1 MQGKLFESMKIGIV
15 CYPTYGGSGIVATEL
30 GMDLA
35 ERGHEIHFI
44 STSLP
49 ARLNITMPNI
59 SFHKVNVET
68 YPLFE
73 FQPYSLA
80 LSSLIVNIVQT
91 HGLDLIHV
99 HYAIPH
105 AYAAYFAKQI
115 LKDKGIKLPVVTTL
129 HGTDITLVG
138 SHPAYKPAVEFSINK
153 SDRVT
158 SVSESL
164 KRESFEFFDIY
175 NEIEV
180 IPNFIDNSQF
190 LIDENCKCREE
201 IAGKDEKIV
210 IHVSNLR
217 KVKRVDDVIKVFY
230 EIQKEVN
237 AKLIIVGEG
246 PEWERTSAE
255 IERLGISDKVKSLG
269 KVNDLYT
276 VLCSA
281 DLFLLPSEKES
292 FGLAALEAMAA
303 RVPVISSNAG
313 GIPEV
318 NIDGKTGFVLPIG
331 DVKGMSEK
339 AIMLLK
345 DEQLL
350 KKFSENAKKQ
360 ALRFDKKTVLP
371 LYESLY
377 HSILKKNPKKIE

>member
-1 MQGKLFESMKIGIV
+1 MKIGIV

-49 ARLNITMPNI
+49 ARLDITLPNVY
-59 SFHKVNVET
+59 FHKVNVET

-80 LSSLIVNIVQT
+80 LSTIIVNVVESF
-91 HGLDLIHV
+91 GLDLLHV

-105 AYAAYFAKQI
+105 AYAAYFAKQM
-115 LKDKGIKLPVVTTL
+115 LLEKGVNLPVITTL

-138 SHPAYKPAVEFSINK
+138 NHPAYKPAVEFSINQ
-153 SDRVT
+153 SDKVT
-158 SVSESL
+158 AVSESL
-164 KRESFEFFDIY
+164 RAETFEFFNIK

-180 IPNFIDNSQF
+180 IPNFIDNDQF
-190 LIDENCKCREE
+190 TPCFNCDCRDKLSEE
-201 IAGKDEKIV
+201 TEKVI

-217 KVKRVDDVIKVFY
+217 KVKRIEDVIKTFY
-230 EIQKEVN
+230 LIQKEIKS
-237 AKLIIVGEG
+237 KLIIVGEG
-246 PEWERTSAE
+246 PEWDSASSL
-255 IERLGISDKVKSLG
+255 ITDLGIAHKVKNLG
-269 KVNDLYT
+269 KVNDLYN
-276 VLCSA
+276 VLCSS

-318 NIDGKTGFVLPIG
+318 NIDGVTGFVLPIG
-331 DVKGMSEK
+331 DVEGMAERG
-339 AIMLLK
+339 I
-345 DEQLL
+345 QLL
-350 KKFSENAKKQ
+350 RNDQMLMEFKENAKQQ
-360 ALRFDKKTVLP
+360 ALKFDKKNILP
-371 LYESLY
+371 LYEDLY
-377 HSILKKNPKKIE
+377 YSILQKV

>member
-1 MQGKLFESMKIGIV
+1 MKIGIV

-49 ARLNITMPNI
+49 ARLDITISNIY
-59 SFHKVNVET
+59 FHKVNVET

-73 FQPYSLA
+73 EYQPYSLA
-80 LSSLIVNIVQT
+80 LSTIIVNIAQS
-91 HGLDLIHV
+91 HGLDLLHV

-105 AYAAYFAKQI
+105 AYAAYFAKQM
-115 LKDKGIKLPVVTTL
+115 LREKGIELPIITTL

-138 SHPAYKPAVEFSINK
+138 NHPAYKPAVEFSINH
-153 SDRVT
+153 SDKVT
-158 SVSESL
+158 AVSESL
-164 KRESFEFFDIY
+164 KKETYEFFSIK

-180 IPNFIDNSQF
+180 IPNFIDNEQYE
-190 LIDENCKCREE
+190 IEEDCGCRNQL
-201 IAGKDEKIV
+201 AEKKEKVI

-217 KVKRVDDVIKVFY
+217 KVKRLNDVVSIFY
-230 EIQKEVN
+230 EIQKEIPS
-237 AKLIIVGEG
+237 KLIIVGEG
-246 PEWERTSAE
+246 PEWENANAL
-255 IERLGISDKVKSLG
+255 IQNLGIAHKVKNLG
-269 KVNDLYT
+269 KINELYN
-276 VLCSA
+276 VLCSS

-318 NIDGKTGFVLPIG
+318 NIDGETGFVLPVG
-331 DVKGMSEK
+331 DVEGMARRGIEMLSDEKVLSEFK
-339 AIMLLK
+339 
-345 DEQLL
+345 
-350 KKFSENAKKQ
+350 ENAKKQ
-360 ALRFDKKTVLP
+360 AFKFDKKNILP
-371 LYESLY
+371 MYEELYY
-377 HSILKKNPKKIE
+377 SILQKA

>member
-1 MQGKLFESMKIGIV
+1 MKIGIV

-35 ERGHEIHFI
+35 ERGHQVHFL

-49 ARLNITMPNI
+49 ARLDITMPNI
-59 SFHKVNVET
+59 YFHKVNVET

-80 LSSLIVNIVQT
+80 LSTIIVNVVET
-91 HGLDLIHV
+91 YGLDLIHV

-115 LKDKGIKLPVVTTL
+115 LKEKGTELPVITTL

-138 SHPAYKPAVEFSINK
+138 SHPAYRPAVEFSINK

-158 SVSESL
+158 SVSEDL
-164 KRESFEFFDIY
+164 KRETKEFFNITND
-175 NEIEV
+175 IEV
-180 IPNFIDNSQF
+180 IPNFIDNAQF
-190 LIDENCKCREE
+190 LDENECGCMDNCSERK
-201 IAGKDEKIV
+201 EKV
-210 IHVSNLR
+210 VVHVSNLR
-217 KVKRVDDVIKVFY
+217 KVKRVQDVVSVFY
-230 EIQKEVN
+230 EIQKEID
-237 AKLIIVGEG
+237 ARLIIVGEG
-246 PEWERTSAE
+246 PEWESVSE
-255 IERLGISDKVKSLG
+255 QINELGINDKVKNLG
-269 KVNDLYT
+269 KVNELYR

-303 RVPVISSNAG
+303 SVPVVSSNAG

-318 NIDGKTGFVLPIG
+318 NIDGQTGFLLPVG
-331 DVKGMSEK
+331 DVQGMAEK
-339 AIMLLK
+339 SIRLLK
-345 DEQLL
+345 NEQML
-350 KKFSENAKKQ
+350 KEFKHNAKQ
-360 ALRFDKKTVLP
+360 RALSFDKKNILP
-371 LYESLY
+371 LYEQLY
-377 HSILKKNPKKIE
+377 FSVLVKIKQ

>member
-1 MQGKLFESMKIGIV
+1 MKIGIV

-49 ARLNITMPNI
+49 ARLDITLPNVY
-59 SFHKVNVET
+59 FHKVNVET

-80 LSSLIVNIVQT
+80 LSTIIVNVVESF
-91 HGLDLIHV
+91 GLDLLHV

-105 AYAAYFAKQI
+105 AYAAYFAKQM
-115 LKDKGIKLPVVTTL
+115 LLEKGVNLPVITTL

-138 SHPAYKPAVEFSINK
+138 NHPAYKPAVEFSINQ
-153 SDRVT
+153 SDKVT
-158 SVSESL
+158 AVSESL
-164 KRESFEFFDIY
+164 RAETFEYFNIK

-180 IPNFIDNSQF
+180 IPNFIDNDQF
-190 LIDENCKCREE
+190 TPCFNCDCRDKLSEE
-201 IAGKDEKIV
+201 TEKVI

-217 KVKRVDDVIKVFY
+217 KVKRIDDVVKTFY
-230 EIQKEVN
+230 LIQKEIKS
-237 AKLIIVGEG
+237 KLIIVGEG
-246 PEWERTSAE
+246 PEWDSASSL
-255 IERLGISDKVKSLG
+255 ITDLGIAHKVKNLG
-269 KVNDLYT
+269 KVNDLYN
-276 VLCSA
+276 VLCSS

-318 NIDGKTGFVLPIG
+318 NIDGVTGFVLPVG
-331 DVKGMSEK
+331 DVQGMAEKG
-339 AIMLLK
+339 I
-345 DEQLL
+345 QLL
-350 KKFSENAKKQ
+350 RNDQMLMDFKENAKQQ
-360 ALRFDKKTVLP
+360 ALKFDKKNILP
-371 LYESLY
+371 LYEDLY
-377 HSILKKNPKKIE
+377 YSILQKV

>member
-1 MQGKLFESMKIGIV
+1 MKIGIV

-49 ARLNITMPNI
+49 ARLDITISNIY
-59 SFHKVNVET
+59 FHKVNVET

-73 FQPYSLA
+73 EYQPYSLA
-80 LSSLIVNIVQT
+80 LSTIIVNIAQS
-91 HGLDLIHV
+91 HGLDLLHV

-105 AYAAYFAKQI
+105 AYAAYFAKQM
-115 LKDKGIKLPVVTTL
+115 LREKGIELPIITTL

-138 SHPAYKPAVEFSINK
+138 NHPAYKPAVEFSINH
-153 SDRVT
+153 SDKVT
-158 SVSESL
+158 AVSESL
-164 KRESFEFFDIY
+164 KKETYEFFSIK

-180 IPNFIDNSQF
+180 IPNFIDNEQYE
-190 LIDENCKCREE
+190 IEEDCGCRNQL
-201 IAGKDEKIV
+201 AEKKEKVI

-217 KVKRVDDVIKVFY
+217 KVKRLNDVVSIFY
-230 EIQKEVN
+230 EIQKEIPS
-237 AKLIIVGEG
+237 KLIIVGEG
-246 PEWERTSAE
+246 PEWENANAL
-255 IERLGISDKVKSLG
+255 IQNLGIAHKVKNLG
-269 KVNDLYT
+269 KINELYN
-276 VLCSA
+276 VLCSS

-318 NIDGKTGFVLPIG
+318 NIDGQTGFVLPVG
-331 DVKGMSEK
+331 DVEGMARRGIEMLSDEKVLSEFK
-339 AIMLLK
+339 
-345 DEQLL
+345 
-350 KKFSENAKKQ
+350 ENAKKQ
-360 ALRFDKKTVLP
+360 AFKFDKKNILP
-371 LYESLY
+371 LYEELY
-377 HSILKKNPKKIE
+377 YSILQKA

>member
-1 MQGKLFESMKIGIV
+1 MQGKVFKRMKIGIV

-35 ERGHEIHFI
+35 ERGHEVHFI

-49 ARLNITMPNI
+49 ARLNITMSNI

-91 HGLDLIHV
+91 HGLDLLHV

-115 LKDKGIKLPVVTTL
+115 LADKGINLPVVTTL

-138 SHPAYKPAVEFSINK
+138 SHPAYKSAVEFSINK
-153 SDRVT
+153 SDKVT

-164 KRESFEFFDIY
+164 KRETYEFFNVTNDIH
-175 NEIEV
+175 V
-180 IPNFIDNSQF
+180 IPNFIDNTQF
-190 LIDENCKCREE
+190 EECSSCDCRDD
-201 IAGKDEKIV
+201 IADSKEKVV

-217 KVKRVDDVIKVFY
+217 KVKRIADVISVFY

-246 PEWERTSAE
+246 PEWERTSAQ
-255 IERLGISDKVKSLG
+255 INALGISDKVKSLG
-269 KVNDLYT
+269 KVNDLYN

-318 NIDGKTGFVLPIG
+318 NINGETGFVLPIG
-331 DVKGMSEK
+331 DVKGMAEK

-345 DEQLL
+345 DDEML
-350 KKFSENAKKQ
+350 KQFRNNAKKQ
-360 ALRFDKKTVLP
+360 ALHFDKKEVLP
-371 LYESLY
+371 LYEKLY
-377 HSILKKNPKKIE
+377 YSVLEEEKQRKL

>member
-1 MQGKLFESMKIGIV
+1 MKIGIV

-49 ARLNITMPNI
+49 ARLDITISNIY
-59 SFHKVNVET
+59 FHKVNVET

-73 FQPYSLA
+73 EYQPYSLA
-80 LSSLIVNIVQT
+80 LSTIIVNIAQS
-91 HGLDLIHV
+91 HGLDLLHV

-105 AYAAYFAKQI
+105 AYAAYFAKQM
-115 LKDKGIKLPVVTTL
+115 LREKGIELPIITTL

-138 SHPAYKPAVEFSINK
+138 NHPAYKPAVEFSINH
-153 SDRVT
+153 SDKVT
-158 SVSESL
+158 AVSESL
-164 KRESFEFFDIY
+164 KKETYEFFSIK

-180 IPNFIDNSQF
+180 IPNFIDNEQYE
-190 LIDENCKCREE
+190 IEEDCGCRNQL
-201 IAGKDEKIV
+201 AEKKEKVI

-217 KVKRVDDVIKVFY
+217 KVKRLNDVVSIFY
-230 EIQKEVN
+230 EIQKEIPS
-237 AKLIIVGEG
+237 KLIIVGEG
-246 PEWERTSAE
+246 PEWENANAL
-255 IERLGISDKVKSLG
+255 IQNLGIAHKVKNLG
-269 KVNDLYT
+269 KINELYN
-276 VLCSA
+276 VLCSS

-318 NIDGKTGFVLPIG
+318 NIDGETGFVLPVG
-331 DVKGMSEK
+331 DVEGMARRGIEMLSDEKVLSEFK
-339 AIMLLK
+339 
-345 DEQLL
+345 
-350 KKFSENAKKQ
+350 ENAKKQ
-360 ALRFDKKTVLP
+360 AFKFDKKNILP
-371 LYESLY
+371 LYEELY
-377 HSILKKNPKKIE
+377 YSILQKA

>member
-1 MQGKLFESMKIGIV
+1 MKIGIV

-35 ERGHEIHFI
+35 ERGHEVHFI

-49 ARLNITMPNI
+49 ARLDITLSNIY
-59 SFHKVNVET
+59 FHKVNVET

-80 LSSLIVNIVQT
+80 LSTIIVNIAQS
-91 HGLDLIHV
+91 HGLDLLHV

-105 AYAAYFAKQI
+105 AYAAYFAKQM
-115 LKDKGIKLPVVTTL
+115 LREKGIELPVITTL

-138 SHPAYKPAVEFSINK
+138 NHPAYKPAVEFSINQ

-158 SVSESL
+158 AVSESL
-164 KRESFEFFDIY
+164 RDETYEFFSIQ

-180 IPNFIDNSQF
+180 IPNFIDNEQF
-190 LIDENCKCREE
+190 ATCFDCGCREKM
-201 IAGKDEKIV
+201 AGRQEKVIV
-210 IHVSNLR
+210 HVSNLR
-217 KVKRVDDVIKVFY
+217 KVKRIPDVIKVFY
-230 EIQKEVN
+230 EIQKEIPS
-237 AKLIIVGEG
+237 KLIIVGEG
-246 PEWERTSAE
+246 PEWENASCMIDE
-255 IERLGISDKVKSLG
+255 LGISEKVKNLG
-269 KVNDLYT
+269 KVNDLYN
-276 VLCSA
+276 VLCSS

-318 NIDGKTGFVLPIG
+318 NINGVTGYVLPVG
-331 DVKGMSEK
+331 DVKGMAGK
-339 AIMLLK
+339 AITLLK
-345 DEQLL
+345 NEAQLAQF
-350 KKFSENAKKQ
+350 KENAKLQ
-360 ALRFDKKTVLP
+360 AIKFDKKNILPMYEQLYYSVL
-371 LYESLY
+371 E
-377 HSILKKNPKKIE
+377 KVK

>member
-1 MQGKLFESMKIGIV
+1 MKIGIV

-49 ARLNITMPNI
+49 ARLDITLPNVY
-59 SFHKVNVET
+59 FHKVSIET

-80 LSSLIVNIVQT
+80 LSTIIVNVVQT
-91 HGLDLIHV
+91 FGLDLIHV

-105 AYAAYFAKQI
+105 AYAAYFAKQMLI
-115 LKDKGIKLPVVTTL
+115 EKGINLPVITTL

-138 SHPAYKPAVEFSINK
+138 NHPAYKPAVEFSINK

-164 KRESFEFFDIY
+164 KKETLEFFNIQ

-180 IPNFIDNSQF
+180 IPNFIDNEQF
-190 LIDENCKCREE
+190 TPCFNCDCREK
-201 IAGKDEKIV
+201 IATEKEKIIV
-210 IHVSNLR
+210 HVSNLR
-217 KVKRVDDVIKVFY
+217 KVKRVEDVIKIFY
-230 EIQKEVN
+230 RIQQEVN
-237 AKLIIVGEG
+237 SRLIIIGEG
-246 PEWERTSAE
+246 PEWDNVSSL
-255 IERLGISDKVKSLG
+255 IEELGIAHKVKALG
-269 KVNDLYT
+269 KVNDLYN
-276 VLCSA
+276 VLCSS

-318 NIDGKTGFVLPIG
+318 NIDGETGYVLPVG
-331 DVKGMSEK
+331 DVEGMADK

-345 DEQLL
+345 NNEELFRF
-350 KKFSENAKKQ
+350 KENAKLQ
-360 ALRFDKKTVLP
+360 AIKFDKK
-371 LYESLY
+371 
-377 HSILKKNPKKIE
+377 SILPMYEDLYYSVLERVK

>member
-1 MQGKLFESMKIGIV
+1 MKIGMV

-35 ERGHEIHFI
+35 KRGHEVHFI

-49 ARLNITMPNI
+49 ARLDVTLSNIH
-59 SFHKVNVET
+59 FHKVTVET

-80 LSSLIVNIVQT
+80 LSSIIVNLAQT
-91 HGLDLIHV
+91 YGLDLVHV

-115 LKDKGIKLPVVTTL
+115 LLEKGIHLPVITTL

-138 SHPAYKPAVEFSINK
+138 SHPAYKAAVEFSINK
-153 SDRVT
+153 SDVVT
-158 SVSESL
+158 SVSDSL
-164 KRESFEFFDIY
+164 KKETFDYFELTNTIQ
-175 NEIEV
+175 V
-180 IPNFIDNSQF
+180 IPNFIDNSRFDLKEAAQ
-190 LIDENCKCREE
+190 DCRDS
-201 IAGKDEKIV
+201 IATNEEKII

-217 KVKRVDDVIKVFY
+217 KVKRILDVIRVFN
-230 EIQKEVN
+230 EIQKEIN

-246 PEWERTSAE
+246 PEWENANE
-255 IERLGISDKVKSLG
+255 LIDELGIGDKVKALG
-269 KVNDLYT
+269 KVNDLYN

-292 FGLAALEAMAA
+292 FGLAALESMAA

-318 NIDGKTGFVLPIG
+318 NIDGETGFVLPIG
-331 DVKGMSEK
+331 DIKGMAEK
-339 AIMLLK
+339 AIYLLK
-345 DEQLL
+345 NPRIL
-350 KKFSENAKKQ
+350 KTFRENAKKQ
-360 ALRFDKKTVLP
+360 ALSFDKKNVLP
-371 LYESLY
+371 LYEKLY
-377 HSILKKNPKKIE
+377 QSVFQSSKNKRN